1 MIADAEPGSGK
12 TPRRGRG
19 AGLTVGLRL
28 LAVLLLVVLAAVASF
43 VTIERLAIAR
53 ERSQQEAEARRH
65 LQSRLALLAKER
77 RDSGF
82 AVARQ
87 IELWLGSADQ
97 QSASALDDR
106 LRTLLL
112 TVLEQTEFSHA
123 LVRDAQGQ
131 LLFRY
136 GARHS
141 DMPVADGQ
149 DWAWGA
155 ADGTLYRVTD
165 VGALRYG
172 GVAASLLLYAPLDNA
187 LLSRLVYPSTQLT
200 LLHQGRPV
208 AQALGLDAHAE
219 ADDVGHHYVSL
230 QLPWDDTPGAPQ
242 LLISRHFVSPL
253 SASQMALALAVC
265 ALLLVMAG
273 WLVLGRWVRAQ
284 SRRLHQLQRAAD
296 DFAARPGT
304 QSLPAALDFAGQRA
318 GERPDDITLLA
329 AQMGAMMRRIGA
341 HQSEQ
346 AMARQHL
353 AELNAALEQ
362 RVSER
367 TGQLAHAN
375 TALAERALQA
385 ESATRAKSAFLA
397 NMSHEIRTPMNA
409 IIGLTHLL
417 SRDSRDSLQRE
428 RLGKIDLSA
437 RHLLQVIN
445 DILDLSKIE
454 AGKMVLDNVEFALDE
469 LMGRVFEI
477 VGPAARDK
485 GLELVLDTDHLP
497 ARLRGDPTR
506 LAQVLINLLGNA
518 VKFTRHGFVSLRA
531 RRLRDDHHGLLLRFE
546 VQDTGEG
553 IAPEHQAQ
561 LFQPFEQVDSS
572 ATRRHGGT
580 GLGLALS
587 RHLVQ
592 LMGGDVGLRS
602 APGQGSS
609 FWFTALA
616 GHAAQAGDLA
626 APIALAGLRALL
638 VDDLPEALAAL
649 SDRLRMLGLTV
660 DALPDGQAA
669 LDHVASDSAA
679 GRAYDL
685 LLVDWRMPGLDGI
698 ATLQRLHALLG
709 DGMPPAILVT
719 AFDEPMMWRQ
729 AQGVR
734 LAAVLVKPITAS
746 ALHDTLVRVLRP
758 SGKALPLGPGRPGP
772 SEALLRQGHA
782 GQRVLLAED
791 NPINQEVALAL
802 LSNVGLVV
810 DTADDGRRA
819 VALASSRH
827 YDLVLMDVQMP
838 ELDGLAATRQIRR
851 QLGAALP
858 VVAMT
863 ANAFGEDRIACLD
876 AGMND
881 HIGKPVDPETLYAV
895 LARWLPLAD
904 QPLPGASVA
913 GQAEPHDEQTITL
926 RLAGVQ
932 GLDLPLA
939 LRLLGGRAPV
949 LWRLLGHFSRLYQAG
964 EARLLLADVSDPAAS
979 RSRWRAACHSLRGAC
994 AGIGCQALAADLLAF
1009 EQALA
1014 LQPDADVIALAP
1026 RAALLNQALIGLV
1039 AQLQHALQ
1047 EDRGAA

>member
-1 MIADAEPGSGK
+1 MIADAEPGSGN

-53 ERSQQEAEARRH
+53 ERSQQEAEALRH

-477 VGPAARDK
+477 VGAAARDK
-485 GLELVLDTDHLP
+485 GLELVLDTDHVP
-497 ARLRGDPTR
+497 DRLRGDPTR
-506 LAQVLINLLGNA
+506 LSQVLTNLLGNA
-518 VKFTRHGFVSLRA
+518 VKFTRSGWV
-531 RRLRDDHHGLLLRFE
+531 RL
-546 VQDTGEG
+546 
-553 IAPEHQAQ
+553 QAE
-561 LFQPFEQVDSS
+561 LFTPFAQADAST
-572 ATRRHGGT
+572 TRRFGGT
-580 GLGLALS
+580 GLGLAITQRLAG
-587 RHLVQ
+587 L
-592 LMGGDVGLRS
+592 LGGDVGFS
-602 APGQGSS
+602 SEPGVGST
-609 FWFTALA
+609 FWFSARFGHGQAVAAPAPALPQ
-616 GHAAQAGDLA
+616 AQA
-626 APIALAGLRALL
+626 
-638 VDDLPEALAAL
+638 
-649 SDRLRMLGLTV
+649 
-660 DALPDGQAA
+660 
-669 LDHVASDSAA
+669 
-679 GRAYDL
+679 
-685 LLVDWRMPGLDGI
+685 
-698 ATLQRLHALLG
+698 
-709 DGMPPAILVT
+709 AI
-719 AFDEPMMWRQ
+719 E
-729 AQGVR
+729 
-734 LAAVLVKPITAS
+734 
-746 ALHDTLVRVLRP
+746 
-758 SGKALPLGPGRPGP
+758 
-772 SEALLRQGHA
+772 LLRRHA
-782 GQRVLLAED
+782 GARVLLVED
-791 NPINQEVALAL
+791 NPVNQEVALEL
-802 LSNVGLVV
+802 LQSVGLLV
-810 DTADDGRRA
+810 DVAADGAQALERAGTTAYG
-819 VALASSRH
+819 LI
-827 YDLVLMDVQMP
+827 LMDLQMP
-838 ELDGLAATRQIRR
+838 KMDGLEATRRIRALPQHAATPI
-851 QLGAALP
+851 
-858 VVAMT
+858 VAMT
-863 ANAFGEDRIACLD
+863 ANACADDRAACLA

-881 HIGKPVDPETLYAV
+881 QVIKPVSPEVLYAALLRSFEPRSSGSPMPARRTV
-895 LARWLPLAD
+895 PMPLHDADLPAAVLDHLDGLLAEADFDAVAHVRRHADALRARFGAGLLAIEAPLARFD
-904 QPLPGASVA
+904 
-913 GQAEPHDEQTITL
+913 
-926 RLAGVQ
+926 
-932 GLDLPLA
+932 
-939 LRLLGGRAPV
+939 
-949 LWRLLGHFSRLYQAG
+949 F
-964 EARLLLADVSDPAAS
+964 AA
-979 RSRWRAACHSLRGAC
+979 A
-994 AGIGCQALAADLLAF
+994 
-1009 EQALA
+1009 
-1014 LQPDADVIALAP
+1014 
-1026 RAALLNQALIGLV
+1026 RAALRAL
-1039 AQLQHALQ
+1039 
-1047 EDRGAA
+1047 RSS